1 MAVFSVNQ
9 ATHLYYMGQISPD
22 GGESFAAKD
31 YIYFVSDNGLRSD
44 LIDKKNILSIATTTT
59 AEMAISTTNVELT
72 LDGVAIDANTK
83 VIPGEYVV
91 RFVINNYYGP
101 SMYDGA
107 ITHAAVFV
115 GANTTQADFMK
126 ALEDSINKN
135 LSRELEKP
143 FTAVASGNKLTIT
156 PIATEWKLGTKA
168 VTVPSIDVLGVW
180 KDFGNGFEQEWL
192 IATKVAGAA
201 VAGSGTQ
208 KLCDLEYFCLGE
220 RGDIYRNVGWPNVVE
235 TKGVLTP
242 GEEYDV
248 VTIHYAYVG
257 SNEAVQKSEKTV
269 VLVLDEGESQNFKD
283 WLSSAGVTEPASEST
298 ESGE

>member
-9 ATHLYYMGQISPD
+9 ATHLYKLSLPTDVANAIKEYGND
-22 GGESFAAKD
+22 
-31 YIYFVSDNGLRSD
+31 IYFEAVNGLRSD
-44 LIDKKNILSIATTTT
+44 LINKKNILAVTATTT

-72 LDGVAIDANTK
+72 LDGAALEDTK

-107 ITHAAVFV
+107 IKHAAVFV

-126 ALEDSINKN
+126 ALETSINKN
-135 LSRELEKP
+135 LSREIEKP
-143 FTAVASGNKLTIT
+143 FTAVASGDKLTIT

-168 VTVPSIDVLGVW
+168 VTVPTIEVLGVW

-192 IATKVAGAA
+192 IDTKVAGAA
-201 VAGSGTQ
+201 VANSGSQ

-235 TKGVLTP
+235 TKGVLDPETA
-242 GEEYDV
+242 YDV
-248 VTIHYAYVG
+248 VTVHYAYTG
-257 SNEAVQKSEKTV
+257 ANESVQKSEKTM
-269 VLVLDEGESQNFKD
+269 VLV
-283 WLSSAGVTEPASEST
+283 V
-298 ESGE
+298 ESGKGEAFATAIEAKKE

>member
-9 ATHLYYMGQISPD
+9 ATHLYKLSLPETVANAIKEHGND
-22 GGESFAAKD
+22 
-31 YIYFVSDNGLRSD
+31 IYFESVNGLRSD
-44 LIDKKNILSIATTTT
+44 LINKKNILAVTATTT
-59 AEMAISTTNVELT
+59 AEMAIGTTKVELT
-72 LDGVAIDANTK
+72 LNGAALEDTK

-107 ITHAAVFV
+107 IKHAAVFV

-126 ALEDSINKN
+126 ALETSINKN
-135 LSRELEKP
+135 LSREIEKP
-143 FTAVASGNKLTIT
+143 FTAVASGDKLTIT

-192 IATKVAGAA
+192 IATKAAGEP
-201 VAGSGTQ
+201 VDYSGSQ

-235 TKGVLTP
+235 TKGVLDPNT
-242 GEEYDV
+242 EYDV
-248 VTIHYAYVG
+248 VTVHYAYIG
-257 SNEAVQKSEKTV
+257 ANESVQKSEKTM
-269 VLVLDEGESQNFKD
+269 VLV
-283 WLSSAGVTEPASEST
+283 V
-298 ESGE
+298 ESGKGATFAKAIEAKKE

>member
-9 ATHLYYMGQISPD
+9 ATHLYKLSLPETVANAIKEHGND
-22 GGESFAAKD
+22 
-31 YIYFVSDNGLRSD
+31 IYFEAVNGLRSD
-44 LIDKKNILSIATTTT
+44 LINKKNILAVTATTT
-59 AEMAISTTNVELT
+59 AKMKIGTTNVELT
-72 LDGVAIDANTK
+72 LDGAALEDTK

-107 ITHAAVFV
+107 IKHAAVFV

-126 ALEDSINKN
+126 ALETSINKN
-135 LSRELEKP
+135 LSREIEKP
-143 FTAVASGNKLTIT
+143 FTAVASGDKLTIT

-168 VTVPSIDVLGVW
+168 VTVPAIEVLGVW

-192 IATKVAGAA
+192 IDTKVAGTA
-201 VAGSGTQ
+201 VPNSGSQ

-235 TKGVLTP
+235 TKGVLDPET
-242 GEEYDV
+242 EYDV
-248 VTIHYAYVG
+248 VTVHYAYTG
-257 SNEAVQKSEKTV
+257 ANESVQKSEKTMILV
-269 VLVLDEGESQNFKD
+269 V
-283 WLSSAGVTEPASEST
+283 
-298 ESGE
+298 ESGKGETFAAAIEAKKE

>member
-9 ATHLYYMGQISPD
+9 ATHLYKLSLPTD
-22 GGESFAAKD
+22 DVAKAIKEHGND
-31 YIYFVSDNGLRSD
+31 IYFEAVNDLRSD
-44 LIDKKNILSIATTTT
+44 LINKKNILAVNATTTDK
-59 AEMAISTTNVELT
+59 MKIGTTNVELT
-72 LDGVAIDANTK
+72 LDGAALKDTK

-107 ITHAAVFV
+107 IKHAAVFV

-126 ALEDSINKN
+126 ALEASINKN
-135 LSRELEKP
+135 LSREIEKP
-143 FTAVASGNKLTIT
+143 FTAVASGDKLTIT

-168 VTVPSIDVLGVW
+168 VTVPTIEVLGVW

-192 IATKVAGAA
+192 IDTKVAGTP
-201 VAGSGTQ
+201 VANSGSQ

-235 TKGVLTP
+235 TKGVLDPETA
-242 GEEYDV
+242 YDV
-248 VTIHYAYVG
+248 VTVHYAYTG
-257 SNEAVQKSEKTV
+257 ANESVQKSEKTMILV
-269 VLVLDEGESQNFKD
+269 V
-283 WLSSAGVTEPASEST
+283 
-298 ESGE
+298 ESGKGETFAAAIAAKKE

>member
-9 ATHLYYMGQISPD
+9 ATHLYKLSLPTNVAEAIKEHGND
-22 GGESFAAKD
+22 
-31 YIYFVSDNGLRSD
+31 IYFEAANGLRSD
-44 LIDKKNILSIATTTT
+44 LINKKNILAVTATTT
-59 AEMAISTTNVELT
+59 AKMNIGTTNVELT
-72 LDGVAIDANTK
+72 LNGAALEDTK

-107 ITHAAVFV
+107 IKHAAVFV

-126 ALEDSINKN
+126 ALETSINKN
-135 LSRELEKP
+135 LSREIEKP
-143 FTAVASGNKLTIT
+143 FTAVASGDKLTIT

-168 VTVPSIDVLGVW
+168 VTVPTIEVLGVW

-192 IATKVAGAA
+192 ITNPVAGEG
-201 VAGSGTQ
+201 VANSGSQ

-235 TKGVLTP
+235 TKGVLDPKTD
-242 GEEYDV
+242 YDV
-248 VTIHYAYVG
+248 VTVHYAYTG
-257 SNEAVQKSEKTV
+257 ANESVQKSEKTMILV
-269 VLVLDEGESQNFKD
+269 V
-283 WLSSAGVTEPASEST
+283 
-298 ESGE
+298 ESGKGETFAAAIKAKKE